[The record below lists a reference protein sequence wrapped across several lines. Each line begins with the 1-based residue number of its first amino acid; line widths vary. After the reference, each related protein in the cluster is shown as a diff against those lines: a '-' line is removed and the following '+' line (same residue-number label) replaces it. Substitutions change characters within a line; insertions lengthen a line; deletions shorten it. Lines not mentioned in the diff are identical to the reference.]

1 MAGGSK
7 RCSIFSI
14 GRRGRDPFRNLS
26 NGCCAALLSI
36 CPHLHRIYARGVHG
50 QRIPGI
56 DRVTDF
62 FPALPLKK
70 PGRPNWMLMLVQ
82 GERMGEGV
90 RSRISLS
97 LLRRSPCPR
106 PLSPMQLNALTTI
119 PRPKCHFLALENRHF
134 WQKWLFSSVKK
145 MALRTPKSQ
154 NGLQKPRKTP
164 PKMVEL
170 TFDSCVYHF
179 WVCF

>member
-119 PRPKCHFLALENRHF
+119 PRPKCHFLALGNRHF
-134 WQKWLFSSVKK
+134 WRKCPFSSVKK
-145 MALRTPKSQ
+145 WHFGRPNLRTDSRNPAKH
-154 NGLQKPRKTP
+154 P
-164 PKMVEL
+164 PK
-170 TFDSCVYHF
+170 
-179 WVCF
+179 W